1 MIFDRLRRWY
11 VQYVHWVSLLQ
22 HPLLLAC
29 RIYWGATFVQAGFG
43 KLTHL
48 SLYAERFA
56 NWHIPAPQFNAV
68 MAGITECVC
77 GSLLIVGAGSRIITV
92 PLIVTMIVAYRTAH
106 VDEVT
111 SVYSFVT
118 APPFLNLLTCVLV
131 LLFGPGALS
140 VDYLLGRFLPG
151 ANSEPTTKIPQRWN
165 KPTTSV

>member
-1 MIFDRLRRWY
+1 MIFEWLRRWY
-11 VQYVHWVSLLQ
+11 PRYVGWVSWIQ
-22 HPLLLAC
+22 HPFLLAC
-29 RIYWGATFVQAGFG
+29 RIYWGANFVQAGFG

-77 GSLLIVGAGSRIITV
+77 GGLLVLGAGSRIITL

-106 VDEVT
+106 IDEVT
-111 SVYSFVT
+111 NLYSFVT
-118 APPFLNLLTCVLV
+118 APPFLFLMTCVVV

-140 VDYLLGRFLPG
+140 VDYLLSRFLRVPG
-151 ANSEPTTKIPQRWN
+151 LESKSKHPPAVE
-165 KPTTSV
+165 